1 MKIVAPALAVTLLLA
16 AAPLLLAAAPPPAAP
31 YVVTVAPGGQPHV
44 PLRIKRGDLDI
55 RLALSF
61 DTALVLNA
69 GPAQRAQLKPFPLIG
84 KRTFKS
90 ALIPGGEATFRGNL
104 YGISPRGLPSSTVP
118 AIWVDKPIADD
129 ADGVLALSA
138 LKADRIVI
146 ELAPVAAGSRQH
158 TLTRPDKGS
167 VMMKIRLG
175 DEKVSAALELNSPD
189 TVMNARAAGA
199 LIAAGLVKRSGQV
212 GFWRPFP
219 GVALPFERLTP
230 QPGAQLLGMPL
241 VRPAVRIT
249 EAQAKLLDA
258 QARAGTSTS
267 EDDADTVT
275 VTASRKK
282 GRDPWILIGRDVLG
296 QCSRIEFDRP
306 GKTWGLTC
314 AF

>member
-1 MKIVAPALAVTLLLA
+1 MTRRVA
-16 AAPLLLAAAPPPAAP
+16 AAVVAAVVLVGAAPPLPP
-31 YVVTVAPGGQPHV
+31 YVITVAPGGQPHI
-44 PLRIKRGDLDI
+44 PLVIKRGNLDI

-69 GPAQRAQLKPFPLIG
+69 EPAKRAELKPFPLIG

-104 YGISPRGLPSSTVP
+104 YGIMPRGLPKSTVP
-118 AIWVDKPIADD
+118 AIWVDKPIAAD

-138 LKADRIVI
+138 LKTDRVVL
-146 ELAPVAAGSRQH
+146 ELGPVAPGSRVH
-158 TLTRPDKGS
+158 RLSRPDKGS
-167 VMMKIRLG
+167 VMMKVRLG
-175 DEKVSAALELNSPD
+175 DEKISTALELNSPD
-189 TVMNARAAGA
+189 TVMNARAAAA
-199 LIAAGLVKRSGQV
+199 LITAGLVKRSGQV

-230 QPGAQLLGMPL
+230 TPGARLLDMPL

-249 EAQAKLLDA
+249 EAQAKQLDA

-267 EDDADTVT
+267 DDDADTVT

-282 GRDPWILIGRDVLG
+282 GRDPWILIGRDVLQ
-296 QCSRIEFDRP
+296 QCARIEFDRP
-306 GKTWGLTC
+306 GKTWALTC